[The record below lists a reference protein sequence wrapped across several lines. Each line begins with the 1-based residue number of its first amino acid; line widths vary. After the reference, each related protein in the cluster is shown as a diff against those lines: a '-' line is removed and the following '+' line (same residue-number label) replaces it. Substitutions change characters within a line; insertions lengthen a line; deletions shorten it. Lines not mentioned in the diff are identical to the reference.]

1 MRFIGF
7 ANLRTGCDNLSKK
20 NKFFADDGWA
30 MWVDGDDVSTIYLND
45 WLNPRGKS
53 YVDVAIHIRGI
64 KEASS
69 MSLYFPFAVDKSE
82 IEDVSLKF
90 EDENLSRAIFSS
102 MCVIDY
108 KKNEATSE
116 IAYNGKT
123 VDIVHL
129 SAVEHTVTPVSKGT
143 LLKVPFADLFR
154 YLDNDEAYF
163 IFRVPHKS
171 ITEVFRQRKKV
182 GNFFNKTRDLLMSPI
197 ISENYGYSV
206 RINEARL
213 LPKEITGI
221 GAFHRQK
228 LKKAVVSISIADD
241 YEINDISCYRI
252 RRLEEELY
260 LNFLPHGFNG
270 DDAVTYQ
277 WQQTRETNLKG
288 HFNFYLN
295 ISRNAISKG
304 SVALYLVIII
314 FLDVAGGMTWDA
326 LQYLFNLI
334 FG

>member
-1 MRFIGF
+1 M
-7 ANLRTGCDNLSKK
+7 SKK

-30 MWVDGDDVSTIYLND
+30 MWVDGEDVSTIYLNN
-45 WLNPRGKS
+45 WLNPKCKS
-53 YVDVAIHIRGI
+53 YMDVAIHIRGI
-64 KEASS
+64 RDTTSLS
-69 MSLYFPFAVDKSE
+69 MYFPFSLNKNE

-90 EDENLSRAIFSS
+90 HDENLSRAIFSS

-108 KKNEATSE
+108 KKNIATSE

-129 SAVEHTVTPVSKGT
+129 SALDFTLNSVSKGT
-143 LLKVPFADLFR
+143 LLKVPFAELLN

-163 IFRVPHKS
+163 MFRVPHKS
-171 ITEVFRQRKKV
+171 ITEVFRHHTKV
-182 GNFFNKTRDLLMSPI
+182 GSIINKTRDLLMSPI
-197 ISENYGYSV
+197 ISESYGYSV
-206 RINEARL
+206 RINEGRL
-213 LPKEITGI
+213 LSKEINSVGD
-221 GAFHRQK
+221 FHRQK
-228 LKKAVVSISIADD
+228 LKKAVVTIAIADD
-241 YEINDISCYRI
+241 YEISDMSCYRI

-260 LNFLPHGFNG
+260 SNFLPEDFDGGN
-270 DDAVTYQ
+270 AVTYQ

-326 LQYLFNLI
+326 IQFLFNLI

>member
-1 MRFIGF
+1 M
-7 ANLRTGCDNLSKK
+7 SKK

-30 MWVDGDDVSTIYLND
+30 MWVDGDDVSTIYLNN
-45 WLNPRGKS
+45 WLNPKGKS
-53 YVDVAIHIRGI
+53 YMDVAIHIRGI
-64 KEASS
+64 KDTTSLS
-69 MSLYFPFAVDKSE
+69 MYFPFALDKNE
-82 IEDVSLKF
+82 IEDVSLRF
-90 EDENLSRAIFSS
+90 SDENLSRAIFSS

-129 SAVEHTVTPVSKGT
+129 SALDYTVNPVSKGA
-143 LLKVPFADLFR
+143 LLKVPFNELFK

-163 IFRVPHKS
+163 MFRVPHKS
-171 ITEVFRQRKKV
+171 ISEVFRQRTKV
-182 GNFFNKTRDLLMSPI
+182 GSFFNKARDLLMSPI
-197 ISENYGYSV
+197 VSESYGYSV

-213 LPKEITGI
+213 LPKEINSI

-228 LKKAVVSISIADD
+228 LKKAVITISIADD
-241 YEINDISCYRI
+241 YEISDMSCYRI
-252 RRLEEELY
+252 RRLEKELY
-260 LNFLPHGFNG
+260 EKFLPSGFDG
-270 DDAVTYQ
+270 EDAVTYQ
-277 WQQTRETNLKG
+277 WQQTREENLKG

-304 SVALYLVIII
+304 SLVLYLIIII

-326 LQYLFNLI
+326 IQLI
-334 FG
+334 FNMIF

>member
-1 MRFIGF
+1 M
-7 ANLRTGCDNLSKK
+7 SKK

-30 MWVDGDDVSTIYLND
+30 MWVDGDDVSTIYLNN
-45 WLNPRGKS
+45 WLNPKGKS
-53 YVDVAIHIRGI
+53 YMDVAIHIRGI
-64 KEASS
+64 NDTTSLS
-69 MSLYFPFAVDKSE
+69 MYFPFALDKNE
-82 IEDVSLKF
+82 IEDVSLRFSDK
-90 EDENLSRAIFSS
+90 NLSRAIFSS

-129 SAVEHTVTPVSKGT
+129 SALDYTVNPVSMGA
-143 LLKVPFADLFR
+143 LLKVPFNELFK

-163 IFRVPHKS
+163 MFRVPHKS
-171 ITEVFRQRKKV
+171 ISEVFRQRTKV
-182 GNFFNKTRDLLMSPI
+182 GSFFNKARDLLMSPI
-197 ISENYGYSV
+197 VSESYGYSV

-213 LPKEITGI
+213 LPKEINSI

-228 LKKAVVSISIADD
+228 LKKAVITISIADD
-241 YEINDISCYRI
+241 YEISDMSCYRI
-252 RRLEEELY
+252 RRLEKELY
-260 LNFLPHGFNG
+260 EKFLPSGFDG
-270 DDAVTYQ
+270 EDAVTYQ
-277 WQQTRETNLKG
+277 WQQTREENLKG

-304 SVALYLVIII
+304 SLVLYLIIII

-326 LQYLFNLI
+326 IQLI
-334 FG
+334 FNMIF

>member
-1 MRFIGF
+1 M
-7 ANLRTGCDNLSKK
+7 SKK

-30 MWVDGDDVSTIYLND
+30 IWIDGEDVSTIYLNN
-45 WLNPRGKS
+45 WLNPKGKS
-53 YVDVAIHIRGI
+53 YMDIAIHIRGI
-64 KEASS
+64 KDTASLN
-69 MSLYFPFAVDKSE
+69 MYIPFSVDENE

-90 EDENLSRAIFSS
+90 KDENLSRAIFSS

-123 VDIVHL
+123 LDIVHL
-129 SAVEHTVTPVSKGT
+129 SAIDYTVTPVSKGS
-143 LLKVPFADLFR
+143 LLKVPFAELLK

-163 IFRVPHKS
+163 MFRVPHKS
-171 ITEVFRQRKKV
+171 ISEVFGQRRKV
-182 GNFFNKTRDLLMSPI
+182 GSFFNKARDLLMSPI
-197 ISENYGYSV
+197 ISESYGYSV

-213 LPKEITGI
+213 LPKEINCI

-228 LKKAVVSISIADD
+228 LKKAVITISIADD
-241 YEINDISCYRI
+241 YEINDMSCYRI

-260 LNFLPHGFNG
+260 SNFLPTDFDGE
-270 DDAVTYQ
+270 DTVTYQ
-277 WQQTRETNLKG
+277 WQQTRETNLRG

-304 SVALYLVIII
+304 SLVLYLIII
-314 FLDVAGGMTWDA
+314 ILLDVAGGMTWDA
-326 LQYLFNLI
+326 IQYIYNLI
-334 FG
+334 F